1 MIIILI
7 LAVHDDS
14 SNKPSRN
21 KQVIIESLSFF
32 NNQESDT
39 GYEKRAQFPHSE
51 LGNFC
56 TKTHST
62 PNTPRGKHK
71 RREERAD
78 AKKGFLI
85 KSFVPLA
92 IYASV
97 SGPARKWKEER
108 AKMGLQF
115 SSGETFPDIHV
126 AVVVVVVVSLLSSNG
141 AGGIDLGGA
150 LRKFTNWME
159 SDALALAVQTY
170 VHRRIYETRKLW

>member
-1 MIIILI
+1 MTIPATNQAETNKSLSSRWVFLITKNPIPATKKGPNFLI
-7 LAVHDDS
+7 LSWETFVL
-14 SNKPSRN
+14 K
-21 KQVIIESLSFF
+21 L
-32 NNQESDT
+32 
-39 GYEKRAQFPHSE
+39 
-51 LGNFC
+51 
-56 TKTHST
+56 T
-62 PNTPRGKHK
+62 PRPTPRGESIKEE
-71 RREERAD
+71 EERAD

-97 SGPARKWKEER
+97 SGPARKWKEEM

-126 AVVVVVVVSLLSSNG
+126 AVVVVVSLLSWNG